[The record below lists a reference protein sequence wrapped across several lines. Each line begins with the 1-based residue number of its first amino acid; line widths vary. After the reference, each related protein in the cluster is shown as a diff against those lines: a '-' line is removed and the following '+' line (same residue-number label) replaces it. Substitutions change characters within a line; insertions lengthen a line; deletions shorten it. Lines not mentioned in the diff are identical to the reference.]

1 MKILIISSYLPAP
14 QWGASARSYYLLH
27 ALAEYHEVCLL
38 ALASPEE
45 VQISAQLPL
54 VQELNGRVTL
64 LPFQPGGAKRRQ
76 QIETLLRGKSYWLEA
91 CILPEVQDAID
102 ALYVQEPFDAVL
114 YEGLF
119 VAGYRLPPGVKIV
132 LDQHNIEQELLWRTY
147 QNEKEPVRKIYN
159 WLEYRVLK
167 RGELERC
174 QQADLVLTTSGREQ
188 EWLQT
193 RLSGQQIAV
202 VPNGV
207 DLERFQVDPARQEQA
222 GRIIFTGTM
231 DYYPNSTAV
240 LAFARDYWPY
250 IRRQIPGATWQIV
263 GRKPPPEVERLGALP
278 GVVVT
283 GSVPDTRPYLA
294 EAEVAIVPLS
304 VGSGTRLKILEAL
317 AMQKAVVST
326 SIGCEGLELEANTHL
341 LVADEPGAF
350 VEAVV
355 SLLRDAEKRARLGSA
370 GRALVEQRYG
380 WGYCGELLTRAVSVL
395 TGDTVSSPV
404 GTSFSASEGD

>member
-14 QWGASARSYYLLH
+14 LWGASARSYYLLH
-27 ALAEYHEVCLL
+27 ALARHHEVRLL

-45 VQISAQLPL
+45 IQTSAQLPL
-54 VQELNGRVTL
+54 IKELNGRVTL

-76 QIETLLRGKSYWLEA
+76 QVEALLRGKSYWLET
-91 CILPEVQDAID
+91 CILPEVQASID
-102 ALYVQEPFDAVL
+102 EIYVQEPFDAVL

-147 QNEKEPVRKIYN
+147 QNEKESVRKIYN
-159 WLEYRVLK
+159 WLEYRVLR

-174 QQADLVLTTSGREQ
+174 QRANLVLTTSAREQ
-188 EWLQT
+188 TWLQA
-193 RLSGQQIAV
+193 RLPSQQVAV

-207 DLERFQVDPARQEQA
+207 DLEHFQVDSTRQEQA

-231 DYYPNSTAV
+231 DYYPNSAAV
-240 LAFARDYWPY
+240 LAFAHDYWPH
-250 IRRQIPGATWQIV
+250 IHRQIPSATWQIV
-263 GRKPPPEVERLGALP
+263 GRNPPPEVERLGTLP

-283 GSVPDTRPYLA
+283 GSVPDVRPYLA

-341 LVADEPGAF
+341 LVADEPDAF
-350 VEAVV
+350 VEAVA
-355 SLLRDAEKRARLGSA
+355 SLLRDAEKRARLGCA

-380 WGYCGELLTRAVSVL
+380 WRYCGELLTRAVSEL
-395 TGDTVSSPV
+395 V
-404 GTSFSASEGD
+404 GEDMVARRY